1 MSEIY
6 QRDYKYYKENFTL
19 WIKFVVID
27 TKSQHTPKKNDTK
40 KEGISAPFSTKKLLW
55 NKPKQLSP
63 QDQAFFLAYSHVH
76 LPLPSY

>member
-1 MSEIY
+1 MY
-6 QRDYKYYKENFTL
+6 
-19 WIKFVVID
+19 
-27 TKSQHTPKKNDTK
+27 TKITVNKKNNDTK

-63 QDQAFFLAYSHVH
+63 QDQASFLSYSHVN